1 MDVNQIKV
9 YLLTGFLGAGK
20 TTVLNHLLG
29 MMPDKRNVVIENEFG
44 KASVDGSLITQSY
57 SELYELSNGCICCSL
72 DEELYDVLTMLAN
85 AEQRPDNLFI
95 ETTGVADAGTVA
107 AIFKRE
113 DVAKVFGLQKVICVA
128 DAENVEDY
136 LGETNETLRQL
147 VSADLILINKSA
159 LVSAEYALKLQ
170 ALMKTVN
177 PFAEVIFSIDGSI
190 PDPALIAAST
200 EEPEE
205 LDTSNL
211 DFTKTGKHKIVS
223 VTYKTEN
230 AFYRDYLLHA
240 LNVTLMIH
248 YKQVYRIKGFVKL
261 EGSEEKF
268 LLQSTGKRLSLESYG
283 SWETDEPVSELVF
296 IGIGL
301 EMPTIQRILR
311 PAIKAGKPSLKET
324 GDVH

>member
-1 MDVNQIKV
+1 MDENQIKV

-29 MMPDKRNVVIENEFG
+29 MMPHDKNVVIENEFG
-44 KASVDGSLITQSY
+44 KVSVDGSLITQSY

-85 AEQRPDNLFI
+85 AAERPDNLFI

-113 DVAKVFGLQKVICVA
+113 DVAKVFNLQKVICVA

-136 LGETNETLRQL
+136 LSETNETLRQL
-147 VSADLILINKSA
+147 VSADLILLNKSG
-159 LVSAEYALKLQ
+159 LVSTEYGLKLKD
-170 ALMKTVN
+170 LLKTIN
-177 PFAEVIFSIDGSI
+177 PFAEVIFSVDGSI
-190 PDPALIAAST
+190 PDPALIAATT
-200 EEPEE
+200 EEQEE

-223 VTYKTEN
+223 VTYKTEK
-230 AFYRDYLLHA
+230 AFYKDYLLHA

-248 YKQVYRIKGFVKL
+248 YKQVYRIKGFVKM

-283 SWETDEPVSELVF
+283 HWETDEPVSELVF

-301 EMPTIQRILR
+301 QTPTIQRILR
-311 PAIKAGKPSLKET
+311 PAIKVGK
-324 GDVH
+324 